1 MSAATGQ
8 SAAHHGLPDR
18 FGRLATDLRVSVT
31 DHCNLRCTYCMP
43 AEGMDWLANRDLLT
57 DDEIIRV
64 IGIGIERLGITK
76 VRFTGG
82 EPLLRPSLE
91 NLVAA
96 TSTLRRTCLLY
107 TSPSPRDRTRSRMP
121 SSA

>member
-57 DDEIIRV
+57 DDRSSV
-64 IGIGIERLGITK
+64 
-76 VRFTGG
+76 
-82 EPLLRPSLE
+82 SL
-91 NLVAA
+91 ASGSSDSA
-96 TSTLRRTCLLY
+96 
-107 TSPSPRDRTRSRMP
+107 SPR
-121 SSA
+121 

>member
-82 EPLLRPSLE
+82 EPCCA
-91 NLVAA
+91 LVWKTWWPQRRRCAA
-96 TSTLRRTCLLY
+96 RTV
-107 TSPSPRDRTRSRMP
+107 PHRSPR
-121 SSA
+121 